1 MRRPPRSGQ
10 AKNREE
16 EAAEGMREILGTQG
30 WKGVVLD
37 VVYSLLGSATVALAV
52 AVFTV
57 PNDIAPGG
65 VSGLATAL
73 AYVSPVSVGVW
84 TLLLNVP
91 LLLTAWRLLG
101 PRALAMTL
109 LATVLLSVFIDL
121 FAALLPGYTNNVL
134 LAAVAGG
141 VLSGLDK
148 KKAASFSFMM
158 SAPAI
163 LGSLIME
170 GKDAL
175 EAGDFAYI
183 SLVPTIT
190 GIIVA
195 AAAGYFALRFML
207 KIIAKVPLSA
217 FAVYLAILG
226 IVFLALQLSGSS
238 LVPAFAPS
246 PAPVG

>member
-1 MRRPPRSGQ
+1 
-10 AKNREE
+10 
-16 EAAEGMREILGTQG
+16 
-30 WKGVVLD
+30 
-37 VVYSLLGSATVALAV
+37 
-52 AVFTV
+52 
-57 PNDIAPGG
+57 
-65 VSGLATAL
+65 
-73 AYVSPVSVGVW
+73 
-84 TLLLNVP
+84 
-91 LLLTAWRLLG
+91 
-101 PRALAMTL
+101 
-109 LATVLLSVFIDL
+109 
-121 FAALLPGYTNNVL
+121 
-134 LAAVAGG
+134 
-141 VLSGLDK
+141 
-148 KKAASFSFMM
+148 MM